1 MYEHE
6 NHGKSGGKRMTMSDH
21 QDSEHFA
28 YDKTWEE
35 IEAMLDRAERKQNQ
49 HYTAMLDGPK
59 KKRMYHM
66 RNYKALEGVVKAL
79 RWVLGDKDIDHPL
92 E

>member
-1 MYEHE
+1 
-6 NHGKSGGKRMTMSDH
+6 MTMNDH

-28 YDKTWEE
+28 YDKTWHD
-35 IEAMLDRAERKQNQ
+35 IETMLDKAERKQNK
-49 HYTAMLDGPK
+49 HLTAMQTCSK
-59 KKRMYHM
+59 NKRMYHM